1 MLPEKQQAVIKEKVF
16 AVQCEKDLNQT
27 KKRDFGST
35 RDNAGLA
42 AMQQAVQSKVNVV
55 NIGMEASIERDQ
67 SIENLNEA
75 QAAARAEIFERNKLI
90 VIEKAHIKDWQI
102 KEVTLQ
108 AMQECFEN
116 ATPQIIKENQEF
128 VTTCIMLLK

>member
-1 MLPEKQQAVIKEKVF
+1 
-16 AVQCEKDLNQT
+16 
-27 KKRDFGST
+27 
-35 RDNAGLA
+35 
-42 AMQQAVQSKVNVV
+42 MQQAVQSKVNVV

-116 ATPQIIKENQEF
+116 ATP
-128 VTTCIMLLK
+128 

>member
-1 MLPEKQQAVIKEKVF
+1 
-16 AVQCEKDLNQT
+16 
-27 KKRDFGST
+27 
-35 RDNAGLA
+35 
-42 AMQQAVQSKVNVV
+42 MQQAVQSKVNVV

>member
-1 MLPEKQQAVIKEKVF
+1 
-16 AVQCEKDLNQT
+16 
-27 KKRDFGST
+27 
-35 RDNAGLA
+35 
-42 AMQQAVQSKVNVV
+42 
-55 NIGMEASIERDQ
+55 MEASIERDQ

-102 KEVTLQ
+102 REVTLQ

-116 ATPQIIKENQEF
+116 ATP
-128 VTTCIMLLK
+128 